1 MKNSF
6 YVFAVILLLLLGCM
20 LMSCGTGITDPSNGI
35 EKMTPGAMAQDEK
48 PPQPPPDPKPP
59 TNPNIN

>member
-35 EKMTPGAMAQDEK
+35 EKMTPGATAQDEQD
-48 PPQPPPDPKPP
+48 PQDPPDPKPGDDP
-59 TNPNIN
+59 SGP